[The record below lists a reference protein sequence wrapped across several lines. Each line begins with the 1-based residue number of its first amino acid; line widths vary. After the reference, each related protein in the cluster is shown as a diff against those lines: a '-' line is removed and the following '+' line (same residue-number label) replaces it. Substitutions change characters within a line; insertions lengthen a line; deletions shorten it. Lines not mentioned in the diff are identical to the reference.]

1 MTRWMALKPQRW
13 SLKQGAQAVACA
25 VVVAA
30 MVGGLSADTPPSAY
44 QLPSNSEVIGYLLE
58 SVNWYRHV
66 YTERQIANE
75 PTDLMF
81 LDDNQAIE
89 RQIVKL
95 SFEFAKADGTL
106 ETNAASLHG
115 GTTPSR
121 PPSADLAH
129 FIELKNRN
137 DQLSQQATDEI
148 KNLDK
153 RLNTAKGVDRGKLQA
168 AEEDTQTRLQ
178 LLNAVA
184 QGIND
189 LVEFVQSP
197 GEGEG
202 HSGHLD
208 STIDDLAQSIP
219 EVTNPSASSATT
231 PLQETNSRLA
241 NSNAGILGL
250 VSDVSAMKHKL
261 HVVDEKIRLTDSLTL
276 SANNLRIPL
285 AGFVTHLIQSAAISD
300 SQPSDLLSL
309 REQKSHLDAVTV
321 DLKELSPVII
331 ALDKQKV
338 LLAEYK
344 SHLLPWRI
352 AVAGQ
357 YRQAWK
363 QLMVRLIVVSL
374 IIGLLLAIGQ
384 LSRRFTLRHVHD
396 PNRRRFISMSHQFL
410 TVFAITVVIVF
421 VLASDLRSVATYFG
435 LLSAGLL
442 LALENVILATLGSL
456 LLVGKRGIRIG
467 DRVQVSGV
475 TGDVIDMGLLQFQL
489 KEFDIENGRYTGH
502 VATFSNSLVFVSPA
516 TGLMRF
522 DCAPEKTSQAAASK
536 SETKPQAEER
546 VSFADE

>member
-1 MTRWMALKPQRW
+1 MALKPQRR
-13 SLKQGAQAVACA
+13 SLKQGAQ
-25 VVVAA
+25 VAA
-30 MVGGLSADTPPSAY
+30 CCAIVAAAIAGGLSADTPPSTY
-44 QLPSNSEVIGYLLE
+44 QLPSNSEVIGYLLQ

-66 YTERQIANE
+66 YTERQVANE
-75 PTDLMF
+75 TADLMF

-95 SFEFAKADGTL
+95 SFEFAKADAML
-106 ETNAASLHG
+106 ETSSASSHG
-115 GTTPSR
+115 R
-121 PPSADLAH
+121 PTSSDPPPADLAH
-129 FIELKNRN
+129 FLKLKKRN
-137 DQLSQQATDEI
+137 DQLSQQATEEI

-153 RLNTAKGVDRGKLQA
+153 KLNKAKGADRRNLQA
-168 AEEDTQTRLQ
+168 AEDDAQTRLQ
-178 LLNAVA
+178 LLDAVA
-184 QGIND
+184 QGLND

-197 GEGEG
+197 GEGQA

-219 EVTNPSASSATT
+219 EATGTSVSSATV
-231 PLQETNSRLA
+231 PLQEANSRTPGHD
-241 NSNAGILGL
+241 AGILGL

-261 HVVDEKIRLTDSLTL
+261 HVVDEKIRLTDNLTL
-276 SANNLRIPL
+276 SADNLRIPL
-285 AGFVTHLIQSAAISD
+285 SSFIAHLIQSVAISNL
-300 SQPSDLLSL
+300 QTSDLLSL
-309 REQKSHLDAVTV
+309 REQKSHLDAITLE
-321 DLKELSPVII
+321 LKGLSPVIV

-344 SHLLPWRI
+344 SHVLPWRM
-352 AVAGQ
+352 AVEGQ

-363 QLMVRLIVVSL
+363 QLMIRLIVVSAIIAL
-374 IIGLLLAIGQ
+374 ILIIGQ
-384 LSRRFTLRHVHD
+384 LSCRFTLRRVHD
-396 PNRRRFISMSHQFL
+396 PNRRRFIGMSHQFL
-410 TVFAITVVIVF
+410 TLFAITIVIVF
-421 VLASDLRSVATYFG
+421 VLASDLKSVATYFG

-489 KEFDIENGRYTGH
+489 REFDVEKGKHTGH

-522 DCAPEKTSQAAASK
+522 DSAPEKTSWAAANNSGT
-536 SETKPQAEER
+536 EAQADGAR
-546 VSFADE
+546 FGCA